1 MTRNDGAAT
10 PRLISSRRNQCC
22 TRCLSGRSF
31 SDANISTNNP
41 SNMDSS
47 ANIPIKVSVASEPN
61 TFVVE
66 VMARTTTRHRVTV
79 DPAYLTAIGIERVP
93 AETVLRE
100 AFRFLLEREP
110 NTSVLTHFDLQDI
123 ERYFPEFRVEISRRT
138 GG

>member
-1 MTRNDGAAT
+1 
-10 PRLISSRRNQCC
+10 
-22 TRCLSGRSF
+22 
-31 SDANISTNNP
+31 
-41 SNMDSS
+41 MDSS

-79 DPAYLTAIGIERVP
+79 DPAYLTAIGIEGVP